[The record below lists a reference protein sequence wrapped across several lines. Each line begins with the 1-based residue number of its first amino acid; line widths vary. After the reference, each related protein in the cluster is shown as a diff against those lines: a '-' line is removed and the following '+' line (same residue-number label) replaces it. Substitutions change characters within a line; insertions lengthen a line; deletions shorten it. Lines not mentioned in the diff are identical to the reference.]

1 METYQ
6 KLEQDWAS
14 FNQLDPA
21 GMVACS
27 SGTAA
32 LHLALEAFQLPQ
44 GSEVIV
50 PDFTMIAVPRAV
62 IMAGLAPVFVDCCDD
77 LNMDFPLLYKK
88 WDHINTA
95 LVRGIKA
102 VITAHMY
109 GRKMEMD
116 TVTRFCSSAMQGAD
130 GLRVIEDLA
139 EAHGV
144 SPNPLTDAACW
155 SFYKNKIV
163 AGEEGGAVW
172 FRDSNRA
179 ALARQLR
186 SLGFTDAH
194 DFTHVPRGHNY
205 RLSNAHAWLVLK
217 SLRAAKHNIACRH
230 AVEYMLNEWC
240 PKEWRMPVRN
250 APWVYDFRIQNMTSA
265 DQTKVVEALK
275 ATGIAARH
283 AFKPMSHQLEFLKSK
298 RIDTG
303 KHFAGVAAREVVY
316 IPLDRAYDT
325 DPFDTVRE
333 ALS

>member
-62 IMAGLAPVFVDCCDD
+62 VMAGLAPVFVDCCDD
-77 LNMDFPLLYKK
+77 LNMDHQLAQQAIMTQHPYLRAA
-88 WDHINTA
+88 I
-95 LVRGIKA
+95 LVH
-102 VITAHMY
+102 TY
-109 GRKMEMD
+109 GRQIKWFPAKH
-116 TVTRFCSSAMQGAD
+116 RFAFN
-130 GLRVIEDLA
+130 LPVIEDLA
-139 EAHGV
+139 EAHSV
-144 SPNPLTDAACW
+144 SPHPLTDAACW
-155 SFYKNKIV
+155 SFYKNKII

-205 RLSNAHAWLVLK
+205 RMSNAHAALVLK

-230 AVEYMLNEWC
+230 ALEYMLNEWC
-240 PKEWRMPVRN
+240 PKEWRMPTRN
-250 APWVYDFRIQNMTSA
+250 APWVYDFRIPNMTSA
-265 DQTKVVEALK
+265 DQTKIVTALK
-275 ATGIAARH
+275 ASGIAARH
-283 AFKPMSHQLEFLKSK
+283 AFKPMSHQYEFLKSK

-303 KHFAGVAAREVVY
+303 KHFAGVTAREVVY
-316 IPLDRAYDT
+316 IPLDRATRYGT